1 MTTTY
6 KLNQVDFDT
15 VAGLAGAITEDP
27 SKAATAWRAE
37 VTWKGGFRTE
47 TRIRDFGPSPCD
59 EPAGLGGSDTAPN
72 PVEQL
77 LGAFGSCLAIGVAA
91 NATAR
96 NIEIEKLAITVDGD
110 LDLTTFLG
118 LAEGH
123 AGFEGIRAS
132 ISLETAAD
140 PTEVED
146 LIRHVV
152 STSPVGHTLA
162 REIPLTVTRG

>member
-6 KLNQVDFDT
+6 NLNQVDFDT

-47 TRIRDFGPSPCD
+47 TRIRDFEPSPCD

-96 NIEIEKLAITVDGD
+96 NIEIEKLAIAVDGD

-132 ISLETAAD
+132 ISLETGAD
-140 PTEVED
+140 PAEVED

-152 STSPVGHTLA
+152 ATSPVGHTLA
-162 REIPLTVTRG
+162 REIPLTVTRR